1 MNKNKIGYAR
11 VSTLD
16 QSLEIQIEKLKKQG
30 CIKIFSEK
38 ASGKNQD
45 RNELKKMMEYLREQ
59 DILIVQKIDRL
70 SRNMKEFINIM
81 EYLEKKKIHFMSID
95 NQIDTSTPYGKLFF
109 NIIAAFAE
117 FEGNLIS
124 ERIKDGLRHSKE
136 KGVKLGRKKGI
147 SLKNI
152 KKAKEA
158 HKLINV
164 DKYSINHTSNILNI
178 PRTNII
184 RWIKIMNNE
193 NKI

>member
-38 ASGKNQD
+38 ASGKNKD

-59 DILIVQKIDRL
+59 DILIVQKTDRL

-95 NQIDTSTPYGKLFF
+95 NHIDTSTPYGKLFF

-124 ERIKDGLRHSKE
+124 QRIKEGIQHSKE
-136 KGVKLGRKKGI
+136 KGIKLGRKKGI

-184 RWIKIMNNE
+184 RWIKIINNE

>member
-45 RNELKKMMEYLREQ
+45 RIELKKMMEYLREQ

-70 SRNMKEFINIM
+70 SRSMKEFINIM
-81 EYLEKKKIHFMSID
+81 EFLEKKKIHFVSID

-117 FEGNLIS
+117 FEGTLIS

-136 KGVKLGRKKGI
+136 KGIKLGRKKGI
-147 SLKNI
+147 SEKNK

-158 HKLINV
+158 HKLINI
-164 DKYSINHTSNILNI
+164 DKYSIKNTSNILNI

-184 RWIKIMNNE
+184 RWMKIMNNE
-193 NKI
+193 ELT

>member
-1 MNKNKIGYAR
+1 MRLSAYLVCIFQRSQNLRNKDVSKYFQKKPAVKIKIG
-11 VSTLD
+11 T
-16 QSLEIQIEKLKKQG
+16 
-30 CIKIFSEK
+30 
-38 ASGKNQD
+38 N
-45 RNELKKMMEYLREQ
+45 LKKMMEYLREQ

-81 EYLEKKKIHFMSID
+81 EYLEKKKIHFVSID

-124 ERIKDGLRHSKE
+124 QRIKEGIQHSKE
-136 KGVKLGRKKGI
+136 KGIKLGRKKGI

-158 HKLINV
+158 YKLINI

-184 RWIKIMNNE
+184 RWMKIIDNE
-193 NKI
+193 SK